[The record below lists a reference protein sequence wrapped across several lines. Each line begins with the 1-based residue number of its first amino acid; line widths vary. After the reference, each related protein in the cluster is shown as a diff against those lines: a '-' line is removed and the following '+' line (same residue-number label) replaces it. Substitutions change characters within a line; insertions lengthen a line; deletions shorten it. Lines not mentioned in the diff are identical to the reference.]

1 VLTPAQREAV
11 SHPGRRLLIV
21 GGAGTGKTTT
31 LVERF
36 AWLATEGG
44 VAAESIL
51 VLTPA
56 ADALRERIEERL
68 GHPASE
74 EPAVTTFQG
83 LCARLLHDDY

>member
-1 VLTPAQREAV
+1 MLSAAQHEAV
-11 SHPGRRLLIV
+11 KHGGGPLLVI

-36 AWLATEGG
+36 AWLAERPEAP

-56 ADALRERIEERL
+56 ADALREQIEERL
-68 GHPASE
+68 GRPASE

-83 LCARLLHDDY
+83 LCARLLHD